1 MGVGGDGEPSQVAR
15 IVARPR
21 GLVAVV
27 ARDVELAGL
36 ERGPKRLGVGLVAR
50 AQRPLRHE
58 ELDGDDAGGEPQLV
72 DREPIVQGALLGF
85 KGGIQGFRDLRRDS
99 GIQGFR
105 DSRRDS
111 GRDSGIQGGIQG
123 SRAGFR
129 ARLRGSE
136 PGSVAQTAAA
146 WLRAGV
152 RGSDRG
158 CLWLRARV
166 RGSVAQGMRGWG
178 TARTRHFQMTMWPPS
193 SAESSHTPLACHRR
207 WVTRCVCSCG
217 RTASGSAGAFASSRP
232 MR

>member
-58 ELDGDDAGGEPQLV
+58 ELDGDDASGEPQLV
-72 DREPIVQGALLGF
+72 DREPIVQSALLGVQ
-85 KGGIQGFRDLRRDS
+85 KAGFREGFRKGFRDS

-123 SRAGFR
+123 
-129 ARLRGSE
+129 
-136 PGSVAQTAAA
+136 AAA
-146 WLRAGV
+146 
-152 RGSDRG
+152 
-158 CLWLRARV
+158 WLRARV

-178 TARTRHFQMTMWPPS
+178 TARTRHFQMTIWPPS